1 MTTKTWIASA
11 TLVVGLT
18 WPAGPLRTE
27 SSRDPLELGFKSPP
41 DSARPR
47 VWWHWMNGNITK
59 EGITADLQ
67 WMKRVGIGGV
77 QIFDVALLTP
87 KVVPKPLA
95 YMTTEWQEALR
106 HAVALAHQLG
116 LEVTIAASPG
126 WSETGGPW
134 VKPPQAMKKLVWSET
149 RLEGGRPFK
158 GVLPRPPAVAG
169 PFQNIRNR
177 RDWSTLLGLPER
189 PDVEYYVDS
198 AVVAFPV
205 PPGELVARH
214 ARPRVTVSDGQCHP
228 DKLSDGDFET
238 AAVKLP
244 KAPVRQAAW
253 IQFEFPKPQTIYAF
267 TLALKQPM
275 RAPFDKPGETGQ
287 QLEAS
292 DDQRQFRL
300 IAKVPGDGAPVHT
313 LAFKPITARFFR
325 LSFLSL
331 PETPLL
337 NLDIPGLKLP
347 PPPTSFEITE
357 LVLHTSPRIHRFEEK
372 AGFGLLP
379 TLHDLVTPKVDP
391 KEVVPKNAVVDLT
404 AKMQP
409 DGSLVWTPPPG
420 QWIVLRMGY
429 SLLGVI
435 NHPASPEAT
444 GLEVDK
450 LNRDHVRSYLETYF
464 QQLEDATGGRL
475 GDRGIRYL
483 LTDSWEAGVQN
494 WTENILSEFVQR
506 RGYPIHPWLPVLT
519 GRVLDSAEASERF
532 LWDFRKTIAELTA
545 EQHYDEI
552 SAFLKRHGMGR
563 YSESH
568 ESTRAFIGDG
578 MEVKRSADVP
588 MGAIWIPSPL
598 TPSAPYEADIRE
610 SASVAHLYG
619 QNIVAAESFTV
630 AGFGEN
636 AYKWA
641 PENLKP
647 VADLALASG
656 VNRFVIHTSV
666 HQAIQQPPG
675 ISLGPFGQW
684 FTRHETW
691 AEQAEAWVSY
701 LARSCFLLQQGKFV
715 ADILYLYGEDSNVT
729 ALFRETL
736 PAIPKG
742 YAYDFVNADA
752 LVNLV
757 SVENGQLTTRTGMKY
772 RVLALDPSTQYI
784 TLPVLRKIRDL
795 VKAGA
800 TVVGSKPLASPSLRD
815 DTREF
820 QAIVD
825 TLWRSASQPTA
836 FGKGKVYPTLQLS
849 RALAELQIPSDFEY
863 KSTRVETQLLFV
875 HRTLNGTEIYWVNNR
890 QDRTEEVDAIFR
902 VSGKEAELW
911 YPETGEIEP
920 ASYRSVGGRTV
931 VPLRLNPYG
940 AVFVLF
946 RKPAASQSRLLP
958 QRVEVPLAT
967 LEGPWEVSFQ
977 PGRGA
982 PDKLTFPELIS
993 WTESP
998 NAGVKYFSGTA
1009 TYTISLTAPTEWFEE
1024 GARVYLDLGEV
1035 KNLAEVVMNGL
1046 PVGTAWTRPFRV
1058 ELTKALRRG
1067 RNLVEIKVTNLWPNR
1082 MIGDLQAGTSERY
1095 TFSTFPFFKA
1105 DSALLPAG
1113 LLGPVRVLRATV
1125 K

>member
-1 MTTKTWIASA
+1 
-11 TLVVGLT
+11 
-18 WPAGPLRTE
+18 
-27 SSRDPLELGFKSPP
+27 
-41 DSARPR
+41 
-47 VWWHWMNGNITK
+47 MNGNITK
-59 EGITADLQ
+59 EGITADLR

-158 GVLPRPPAVAG
+158 GILPRPPAVAG
-169 PFQNIRNR
+169 PFQNMRNR
-177 RDWSTLLGLPER
+177 RDWSALLGLPER

-205 PPGELVARH
+205 PPGELAARH
-214 ARPRVTVSDGQCHP
+214 VRPRVTVSDGQCHP

-238 AAVKLP
+238 AAVELP
-244 KAPVRQAAW
+244 KAPLRQAAW
-253 IQFEFPKPQTIYAF
+253 IQFEFPKPQTIHAL

-275 RAPFDKPGETGQ
+275 PAPFAKPSETGQ

-292 DDQRQFRL
+292 DDRRQFRL

-331 PETPLL
+331 PEAPLL

-347 PPPTSFEITE
+347 PLPTSLEITE

-379 TLHDLVTPKVDP
+379 TLYDLVTPKVDP
-391 KEVVPKNAVVDLT
+391 KEAIPKNSVVDLT
-404 AKMQP
+404 TKMRS

-429 SLLGVI
+429 SLLGVT

-450 LNRDHVRSYLETYF
+450 LNRDHVRSYVETYF
-464 QQLEDATGGRL
+464 QQLEAATGGRL
-475 GDRGIRYL
+475 GERGIRYL

-494 WTENILSEFVQR
+494 WTEDMITEFLEH
-506 RGYPIHPWLPVLT
+506 RGYDMRPWLPVLT
-519 GRVLDSAEASERF
+519 GRVLDSVEASERF

-545 EQHYDEI
+545 EEHYDEI
-552 SAFLKRHGMGR
+552 SEFLKTRAMGR

-568 ESTRAFIGDG
+568 ESARAFIGDG

-588 MGAIWIPSPL
+588 MGAVWVPSVL
-598 TPSAPYEADIRE
+598 TPSTRYEADIRE

-619 QNIVAAESFTV
+619 QNVVAAESFTV
-630 AGFGEN
+630 AGFREN

-656 VNRFVIHTSV
+656 LNRFVIHTSV
-666 HQAIQQPPG
+666 HQPVAQPPG

-691 AEQAEAWVSY
+691 AEQAGAWISY
-701 LARSCFLLQQGKFV
+701 LSRSSFLLQQGRFV

-729 ALFRETL
+729 ALFGEKL
-736 PAIPKG
+736 PDIPRG
-742 YAYDFVNADA
+742 YAYDFINGDA
-752 LVNLV
+752 LVRLL
-757 SVENGQLTTRTGMKY
+757 SVEGGQLTTRTTGMTY
-772 RVLALDPSTQYI
+772 RLLVLDPSTRYM

-800 TVVGSKPLASPSLRD
+800 TVVGGKPLASPSLRD
-815 DTREF
+815 DTKEF
-820 QAIVD
+820 QAIVE
-825 TLWRSASQPTA
+825 TLWRSPSQPTP
-836 FGKGKVYPTLQLS
+836 FGKGKVYPTLQPS
-849 RALAELQIPSDFEY
+849 RALAELQILPDFEY
-863 KSTRVETQLLFV
+863 KSMRAHTQLLFV
-875 HRTLNGTEIYWVNNR
+875 HRTLDGTEIYWVNNR
-890 QDRTEEVDAIFR
+890 QDRTEEGDAIFR

-931 VPLRLNPYG
+931 VPVRLNPYG

-946 RKPAASQSRLLP
+946 RKPATSQSRLLP

-982 PDKLTFPELIS
+982 PDKLTFPKLIS
-993 WTESP
+993 WTESSD
-998 NAGVKYFSGTA
+998 AGVKYFSGTS
-1009 TYTISLTAPTEWFEE
+1009 TYAISLTAPAEWFEE
-1024 GARVYLDLGEV
+1024 GARLYLDLGEV
-1035 KNLAEVVMNGL
+1035 RNLAAVLVNGL

-1058 ELTKALRRG
+1058 ELTEALRLG
-1067 RNLVEIKVTNLWPNR
+1067 NNALEIKVTNLWVNR
-1082 MIGDLQAGTSERY
+1082 LVGDLQAGTSERY
-1095 TFSTFPFFKA
+1095 TFTTFPFFKP
-1105 DSALLPAG
+1105 DSALLPSG
-1113 LLGPVRVLRATV
+1113 LMGPVRVLKTSACPV
-1125 K
+1125 IF